1 MTLRT
6 LAPILSALIALLAL
20 PAGAAAA
27 VVTVQPLKPCYV
39 SVTADEREAIVL
51 MASGFTPGA
60 RVDVSIDGQ
69 PAVAGVGVDGA
80 GGLVTQVE
88 APHQPKGER
97 RFAVGL
103 VERENPANRATV
115 FSRVTALAVSVKPR
129 RARPRHRVMLRGRGF
144 TSEGGVFGHYTYA
157 GQERAT
163 VWLARPKAPCGTFAV
178 RRRQIPSR
186 NPRPGL
192 WTLQVDQQSAY
203 SPRPESVFV
212 RIDITVE
219 RVFRTPRAAPS

>member
-6 LAPILSALIALLAL
+6 PAPILSALFALLAL

-27 VVTVQPLKPCYV
+27 VTVQPLKPCYV
-39 SVTADEREAIVL
+39 SVSANEREAVVL
-51 MASGFTPGA
+51 MASGFTPGSH
-60 RVDVSIDGQ
+60 VDVSIDGQ
-69 PAVAGVGVDGA
+69 PALAAVGVDGA
-80 GGLVTQVE
+80 GGVVTQVE
-88 APHQPKGER
+88 APHQAKGER
-97 RFAVGL
+97 GFAVGL

-115 FSRVTALAVSVKPR
+115 LSRVTALAVSIKPR
-129 RARPRHRVMLRGRGF
+129 RAHPRRRVLLRGRGF
-144 TSEGGVFGHYTYA
+144 TDEGGVFGHYTYA

-163 VWLARPKAPCGTFAV
+163 VWLARPQKPCGTFAV

-186 NPRPGL
+186 NPRPGV
-192 WTLQVDQQSAY
+192 WTLQVDQQSTY

-219 RVFRTPRAAPS
+219 RVFDAPRPTPSA